1 MGIEFGARAA
11 RPALQRP
18 LLATAVACVLAAGP
32 VAAQK
37 ESTRGQLLYGN
48 HCIACHDQRMH
59 WRDQRRAHDW
69 QSLRSWVRHW
79 QGTQQL
85 QWSDADIDEV
95 ARHLNDTIYR
105 FPRVQPP
112 RG

>member
-1 MGIEFGARAA
+1 MTPTIHRSCAVAA
-11 RPALQRP
+11 LAG
-18 LLATAVACVLAAGP
+18 LLAALAAP
-32 VAAQK
+32 PATAQR
-37 ESTRGQLLYGN
+37 EPTRGQLLYGN

-59 WRDQRRAHDW
+59 WRDQRRASNW
-69 QSLRSWVRHW
+69 ETLRAWVRHW

-105 FPRVQPP
+105 YPRPQPP

>member
-1 MGIEFGARAA
+1 MHTKTPSRARRAA
-11 RPALQRP
+11 ALAGLMLTGISAAPPAFGQGEP
-18 LLATAVACVLAAGP
+18 
-32 VAAQK
+32 
-37 ESTRGQLLYGN
+37 SRGQLLYDN

-59 WRDQRRAHDW
+59 WRDQRRAADW
-69 QSLRSWVRHW
+69 NGLRSWVRHW

-95 ARHLNDTIYR
+95 ARYLNDTIYR
-105 FPRVQPP
+105 YPRPQPP

>member
-1 MGIEFGARAA
+1 MTATIRLSRGISALAGLMAA
-11 RPALQRP
+11 
-18 LLATAVACVLAAGP
+18 LAGSPAVAQGEP
-32 VAAQK
+32 
-37 ESTRGQLLYGN
+37 TRGQLLYGN

-59 WRDQRRAHDW
+59 WRDQRRASNW
-69 QSLRSWVRHW
+69 ETLRAWVRYW

-85 QWSDADIDEV
+85 QWSDADVEEV

-105 FPRVQPP
+105 FPRPQPP